1 MPRKFLSCFNIL
13 VRGNIEMGF
22 ILLGIKALDPSG
34 GIRLRC
40 FIEGLTQLGFVLRN
54 LFMFS
59 LCQEIEKGS
68 HSFPVVL

>member
-1 MPRKFLSCFNIL
+1 
-13 VRGNIEMGF
+13 MGF